1 MAVTQTY
8 LMYYVP
14 QIDLK
19 HIIGTKV
26 RKCND
31 GPHL

>member
-1 MAVTQTY
+1 MAKTQTN
-8 LMYYVP
+8 LMYYAP
-14 QIDLK
+14 QRDLK